1 MSISL
6 EYCSMENFIPL
17 ACILAFSAVRPRQ
30 TYLHVK
36 TAMDR
41 MTGAVLG
48 LLGTKPLSS
57 LSL

>member
-1 MSISL
+1 
-6 EYCSMENFIPL
+6 MENFIPL